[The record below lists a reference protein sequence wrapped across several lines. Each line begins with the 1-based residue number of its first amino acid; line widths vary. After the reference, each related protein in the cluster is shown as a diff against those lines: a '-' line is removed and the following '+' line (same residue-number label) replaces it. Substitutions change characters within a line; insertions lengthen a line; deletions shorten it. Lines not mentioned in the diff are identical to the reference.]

1 MFRRLQ
7 SLKIPPRDMDPPNPS
22 RVQKAMER
30 FGGTGVLAVPWTW
43 PIWTILFEHLRFL
56 VQVVCCTFWTVFQMC
71 RLEVHLRITD
81 ETGHHVQHMGAGG
94 NAGPSFIISSLLD
107 SNSRVVVSGSNHVA
121 LRGATA
127 CAGNSEAGSLISS
140 LQAED
145 ICRSF
150 VDDFVL
156 RAAECFADSVPSDGA
171 IPLPPH
177 SRLDNL
183 AGHCKAFLPP
193 ERESGEEVYPE
204 SVTEEPLTPFPSPV
218 VVGNQDDSF
227 WDDDDD
233 DDDDGEDAEDSQV
246 LWESFTK
253 LDDPYNLLC
262 FSACISSRSPED
274 SLKSPPTKAAE
285 ALDAKS
291 ESSSS
296 GSDTEELRKTKITE
310 RRQALGRSCQDSGSD
325 WECSSEDD
333 EGDPEENQKLWE
345 SFAKSSDPYNP
356 LRFTARAG
364 NSSPKTALCGEK
376 KHSDSEEEGEHDSPT
391 FGLDTKEKKPCD
403 ELSCNLKESDDLW
416 NSFSQSTDPYHPL
429 HFRACLKTSPPCKQ
443 SPRGETSASHVS
455 QQVDRSKPELPKRQF
470 KHYCPARISDSPQ
483 RAVWKKPSCVNT
495 LDVEK
500 TGRNTE
506 KKVSFSPVVQVHVMH
521 AWSFALRAARRGP
534 WEEMARDRARF
545 RRRIEETEKAI
556 GHCLSTA
563 HREKILASLQSTA
576 SKNTPP
582 AAMT

>member
-1 MFRRLQ
+1 
-7 SLKIPPRDMDPPNPS
+7 MDPPNPS

-227 WDDDDD
+227 
-233 DDDDGEDAEDSQV
+233 
-246 LWESFTK
+246 
-253 LDDPYNLLC
+253 C
-262 FSACISSRSPED
+262 
-274 SLKSPPTKAAE
+274 
-285 ALDAKS
+285 
-291 ESSSS
+291 
-296 GSDTEELRKTKITE
+296 DTEELRKTKITE

-391 FGLDTKEKKPCD
+391 FGLDT
-403 ELSCNLKESDDLW
+403 KESDDLW